1 MILIAGLGNPE
12 KKYAGTRHNVGFE
25 AAEILRQQMG
35 WGRTKTKF
43 HSELVQGTLGAEPC
57 LLCRPLTYMNN
68 SGIAVREI
76 ADFYRIPPDQIIVIY
91 DDIALPPGTLRVR
104 GSGSAGGHNGIRSII
119 AHLGTQDFARVR
131 IGVGAKPEGMDLA
144 DYVLGRFSA
153 EELPLI
159 RQACTQA
166 AEAVQVWVRQGLDKA
181 MNQYNRKGVG
191 VSGETAR
198 P

>member
-76 ADFYRIPPDQIIVIY
+76 ADFYRIPPD
-91 DDIALPPGTLRVR
+91 
-104 GSGSAGGHNGIRSII
+104 GHNGIRSII